1 MFDGLHFRA
10 AVAAAARI
18 SCQAAQ
24 IMPSLLPLDHLN
36 CVRACSAKNPSGE
49 DINALEQHIKNL
61 LTPSTPD
68 FFNTLVRRPGSD

>member
-1 MFDGLHFRA
+1 
-10 AVAAAARI
+10 
-18 SCQAAQ
+18 
-24 IMPSLLPLDHLN
+24 MPSLLPLDHLN